1 MYKFASDDGFRAG
14 LAVWLM
20 FIPLFLLAGF
30 RAELCVFLGA
40 IGGLAVWNIVGYLK
54 AEEVKADAKPE
65 TPEQQ
70 PSVFRQV
77 GSRVFDRIR
86 RPSPTSENPSEAS
99 APEAGRG
106 SGMQIGLRRPPK
118 RYIGRRPPKRIG
130 K

>member
-14 LAVWLM
+14 LTAWLI
-20 FIPLFLLAGF
+20 FILLFLLAGF
-30 RAELCVFLGA
+30 QAELCILLGA
-40 IGGLAVWNIVGYLK
+40 MAGLAVWNIVGYLK
-54 AEEVKADAKPE
+54 AEEVKADAEPE

-77 GSRVFDRIR
+77 GSRVFERIR
-86 RPSPTSENPSEAS
+86 RPSLTKED
-99 APEAGRG
+99 APDAPADTGRG
-106 SGMQIGLRRPPK
+106 STAQRGLRRSSK